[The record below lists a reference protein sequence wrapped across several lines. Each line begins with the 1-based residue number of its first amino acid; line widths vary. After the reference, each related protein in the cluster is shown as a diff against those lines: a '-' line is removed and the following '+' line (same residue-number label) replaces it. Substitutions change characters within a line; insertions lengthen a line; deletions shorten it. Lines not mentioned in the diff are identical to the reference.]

1 MSSVQLLDK
10 TRKINRLL
18 HNNSSQKVVFND
30 ICKVMSEILSS
41 DVLVVSRKGKLLGI
55 ANCDDVEEIKELVQD
70 KIGGF
75 VDGMFNERMLNVLST
90 KENVNL
96 ETLGFAEGYTKKYH
110 AIITP
115 IDVAGERFGTLFIYK
130 SDSQYEIDDII
141 LCEYGATVVGLEMLR
156 SSTEEQADLIRKEQ
170 VTKLAISTLTN
181 TEIDAIKHV
190 FSELKMGEEQI
201 IVTSRIADKQGVTRS
216 IIVNALKKLESAG
229 VIDARSS
236 GMKGTKI
243 KVLNDMIF
251 DELANYNL
259 K

>member
-41 DVLVVSRKGKLLGI
+41 DVLVVSR
-55 ANCDDVEEIKELVQD
+55 IKELVQD

-170 VTKLAISTLTN
+170 VTKSAISTLTN

-201 IVTSRIADKQGVTRS
+201 IVTSRIADQQGVTRS

-229 VIDARSS
+229 VIDA
-236 GMKGTKI
+236 KI

-251 DELANYNL
+251 DELANYNF